1 MPEVSCFFIDYS
13 TIYPHQII
21 FVKFDNYF
29 MISLNP
35 YPCNSVILSKATMMS
50 IPHLF
55 EMYILSLLATR
66 DTQSLKLKK
75 PLMRTTTIRKKYI
88 IETKFFYRIIGDYKN
103 YSYEKVSVG
112 HKNLLNKNEPKRES
126 SNKKISKFV
135 KHFNLEI
142 NKNDPISMMKILI
155 QHQTQDIKEM
165 IIVEQHRNDV
175 IRLLTGIRKK
185 FGQDVYDMVRKYL
198 S

>member
-35 YPCNSVILSKATMMS
+35 YPCNSVILSNATMMS

-66 DTQSLKLKK
+66 DTHSLRLKK
-75 PLMRTTTIRKKYI
+75 PLLRTTIRNKYI
-88 IETKFFYRIIGDYKN
+88 IDTKFFYRRVQEYKN
-103 YSYEKVSVG
+103 HSYENVSVG
-112 HKNLLNKNEPKRES
+112 HKNLLNKSEPTRES

-135 KHFNLEI
+135 KHFNIEI
-142 NKNDPISMMKILI
+142 NNNDPISMMRILI
-155 QHQTQDIKEM
+155 QHHTQDIKEM
-165 IIVEQHRNDV
+165 IMVEQHRNDV

>member
-35 YPCNSVILSKATMMS
+35 YPCNSVILSNATMMS

-66 DTQSLKLKK
+66 DTHSLRLKK
-75 PLMRTTTIRKKYI
+75 PLLRTTIRNKYI
-88 IETKFFYRIIGDYKN
+88 IDTKFFYRRVQEYKN
-103 YSYEKVSVG
+103 HSYENVSVG
-112 HKNLLNKNEPKRES
+112 HKNLLNKSEPKRES

-135 KHFNLEI
+135 KHFNIEI
-142 NKNDPISMMKILI
+142 NNNDPISMMRILI
-155 QHQTQDIKEM
+155 QHHTQDIKEM
-165 IIVEQHRNDV
+165 IMVEQHRNDV

>member
-35 YPCNSVILSKATMMS
+35 YPCNSVILSNATMMS

-66 DTQSLKLKK
+66 DTHSLRLKK
-75 PLMRTTTIRKKYI
+75 PLLRTTIRNKYI
-88 IETKFFYRIIGDYKN
+88 IDTKFFYRRVQEYKN
-103 YSYEKVSVG
+103 HSYENVSVG
-112 HKNLLNKNEPKRES
+112 HKNLLNKSEPKRES

-142 NKNDPISMMKILI
+142 NNNDPISMMKILI
-155 QHQTQDIKEM
+155 QHHTQDIKEM
-165 IIVEQHRNDV
+165 IMVEQHRNDV

-185 FGQDVYDMVRKYL
+185 FGQDVYDMVRKHL